1 MHTYTHAITIT
12 HSIRILGLQP
22 CRLSRGS
29 LGAVKLSECGDL
41 SSLQRPATSISHKIY
56 REANTGCDEDTAAR
70 QRELECVCWKSL
82 PAMLMLSFS
91 VKFFVLLIQHD
102 KQRGGGEMESHTTR
116 YREVYAVHPLLCF
129 SSVSVHASVCI
140 CVCAPSLLQA
150 VISHFQYPVLFH
162 SVHCIPFNLLPLTHK
177 HTQRPTVFL

>member
-82 PAMLMLSFS
+82 PAMQMLSFS

-102 KQRGGGEMESHTTR
+102 KQRGGGKMESHTTR

-129 SSVSVHASVCI
+129 SSVSVHMCMCTFFVASSNFPFSISCSI
-140 CVCAPSLLQA
+140 SFCSLYSL
-150 VISHFQYPVLFH
+150 
-162 SVHCIPFNLLPLTHK
+162 
-177 HTQRPTVFL
+177 

>member
-12 HSIRILGLQP
+12 RSIRILGLQP
-22 CRLSRGS
+22 RRLSRGS

-41 SSLQRPATSISHKIY
+41 SLLQRPATSISHKIY

-70 QRELECVCWKSL
+70 QRELELVCVCWKSL

-102 KQRGGGEMESHTTR
+102 KQRGGEMESHTTR
-116 YREVYAVHPLLCF
+116 YRGVYAVHPLLYSILFPCMLQC
-129 SSVSVHASVCI
+129 VYVC
-140 CVCAPSLLQA
+140 
-150 VISHFQYPVLFH
+150 
-162 SVHCIPFNLLPLTHK
+162 
-177 HTQRPTVFL
+177 VFLLCCKQ

>member
-102 KQRGGGEMESHTTR
+102 KQRGGGENGKS
-116 YREVYAVHPLLCF
+116 YNAL
-129 SSVSVHASVCI
+129 
-140 CVCAPSLLQA
+140 
-150 VISHFQYPVLFH
+150 
-162 SVHCIPFNLLPLTHK
+162 
-177 HTQRPTVFL
+177 